1 MCKGMVDY
9 MRIAVLS
16 DQKHLEGHVPDTFE
30 TSPYVLVVET
40 DDKSLRITKKCTTPE
55 ALVKAVIDSRCEAVV
70 CGEHIG
76 QACFDPIADEGITRC
91 NGTGLS
97 ILTAADAAERNALPF
112 IREYEGGPGCSAG
125 TGSCEDGHCG
135 G

>member
-1 MCKGMVDY
+1 

-16 DQKHLEGHVPDTFE
+16 DQKHLQGHVPDTFE
-30 TSPYVLVVET
+30 TSPFVLLVET
-40 DDKSLRITKKCTTPE
+40 DDNSLRTAKKCTTPE

-76 QACFDPIADEGITRC
+76 KDCFDPIADEGITRYI
-91 NGTGLS
+91 GTSLS
-97 ILTAADAAERNALPF
+97 VLTAADAAVRNALPI
-112 IREYEGGPGCSAG
+112 IREYEGGPGCSSG

>member
-1 MCKGMVDY
+1 

-30 TSPYVLVVET
+30 TSPFVLVVET
-40 DDKSLRITKKCTTPE
+40 DDKSLRIAKKCTSPE

-70 CGEHIG
+70 CGAHIG
-76 QACFDPIADEGITRC
+76 KDCFDPIADEGITRYI
-91 NGTGLS
+91 GTGLS
-97 ILTAADAAERNALPF
+97 ILTAADAAVRNALPF
-112 IREYEGGPGCSAG
+112 IRDYEGGPGCTSG
-125 TGSCEDGHCG
+125 SGSCEDGHCG

>member
-1 MCKGMVDY
+1 

-30 TSPYVLVVET
+30 SSPFVLLVET
-40 DDKSLRITKKCTTPE
+40 EDGTLRTAKKCSTPE
-55 ALVKAVIDSRCEAVV
+55 ALVRAVIDSRCEAVV

-76 QACFDPIADEGITRC
+76 QRCFDPIADEGITRYV
-91 NGTGLS
+91 GTGLK
-97 ILTAADAAERNALPF
+97 IQAAAEAAERNALPL

-125 TGSCEDGHCG
+125 TGSCEDDYCG

>member
-1 MCKGMVDY
+1 

-16 DQKHLEGHVPDTFE
+16 DQKHLQGHVPDTFE
-30 TSPYVLVVET
+30 TSPFVLLVET
-40 DDKSLRITKKCTTPE
+40 DDSSLRTAKKCTTPD

-76 QACFDPIADEGITRC
+76 KDCFDPIADEGITRYI
-91 NGTGLS
+91 GTGLS
-97 ILTAADAAERNALPF
+97 VLTAADAAVRNALPI
-112 IREYEGGPGCSAG
+112 IREYEGGPGCSSG